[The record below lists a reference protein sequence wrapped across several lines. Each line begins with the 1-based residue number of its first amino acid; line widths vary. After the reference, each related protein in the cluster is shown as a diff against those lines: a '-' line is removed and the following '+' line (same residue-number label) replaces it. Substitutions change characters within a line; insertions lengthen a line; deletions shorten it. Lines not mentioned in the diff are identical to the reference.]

1 MTPVELELEQELEA
15 IRTMMPERRKQFVER
30 FGRPRN
36 MSDVEY
42 IAWVMED
49 PS

>member
-1 MTPVELELEQELEA
+1 MTPVELELQQELES

-36 MSDVEY
+36 MPDEEFKTW
-42 IAWVMED
+42 IR
-49 PS
+49 P